1 MSFKMEDDMSI
12 ERKWAGND
20 STPEP
25 LEVKEE
31 ILQKYPPKVARRRAK
46 QIVVNKVA
54 EAEQV
59 PEILANTRTIPGILT
74 MRGCAYAGCKG
85 VVLGPTRDI
94 LQITHGPIGCG
105 FYSWLTRRNQTRP
118 KTPEG
123 HNFMPY
129 AMSTDMQEEE
139 IIFGGEKKLKKAIEE
154 AVEIFHP
161 KAIGIFS
168 TCPVGLIGD
177 DVHSVAREMEE
188 KYPGTNIFAFSCEG
202 YKGVSQS
209 AGHHIANNKVF
220 AKVVGQLE
228 APKEGQFRFNI
239 LGEYNIGGDA
249 FEIERI
255 TEKCGLTL
263 HSTFSGNSEYEEF
276 ASAHTA
282 DLNVVMCHRSINYMA
297 DMMEKRYG
305 IPWFKVNFIGA
316 NATAKS
322 LRKIADYF
330 DDKGLKERVEEVIA
344 EEMVEVE
351 KVRQEVRSRCE
362 GKTAMLFVGGSRAH
376 HYQELFTEIGMTSI
390 SAGYEFAHRDDYE
403 GRKVIPNIAIEADT
417 RNIEELVVEP
427 DPTRFQPRIGDDDRQ
442 RLSEGLIQLGDY
454 PGMMP
459 DMGDNTLV
467 IDDLNHHEA
476 EILMER
482 YKPDVFCAGIKE
494 KYVVQKA
501 GIPLKQLH
509 SYDYSGPYAGFR
521 GAINF
526 YREINRMVNSKLFK
540 FTKAPWQK
548 SPELAGSYGWNK

>member
-1 MSFKMEDDMSI
+1 MSDMKKVGI
-12 ERKWAGND
+12 NVNPQ
-20 STPEP
+20 T
-25 LEVKEE
+25 VKDEM
-31 ILQKYPPKVARRRAK
+31 LGKYPSKVAKKRAK
-46 QIVVNKVA
+46 QIIINKV
-54 EAEQV
+54 EDKNV
-59 PEILANTRTIPGILT
+59 PTIMANTRTIPGILT

-118 KTPEG
+118 KSQG
-123 HNFMPY
+123 HTNFMPY
-129 AMSTDMQEEE
+129 ALSTDMQEDQ

-154 AVEIFHP
+154 AIEMFHP

-177 DVHSVAREMEE
+177 DVHAVARDMEE
-188 KYPGTNIFAFSCEG
+188 KYPDVNIFGFSCEG

-209 AGHHIANNKVF
+209 AGHHVANNKVF
-220 AKVVGQLE
+220 TDVVGLLDL
-228 APKEGQFRFNI
+228 PKEGKFRVNL

-255 TEKCGLTL
+255 MDECGFTL

-282 DLNVVMCHRSINYMA
+282 DLNVVMCHRSINYLA
-297 DMMEKRYG
+297 EMMDKKYG
-305 IPWFKVNFIGA
+305 IPWFKINFIGA

-322 LRKIADYF
+322 LRKMAEYFGDADLI
-330 DDKGLKERVEEVIA
+330 KKVEVVIA
-344 EEMVEVE
+344 AEIPEVE
-351 KVRQEVRSRCE
+351 KIREEIKSRCE
-362 GKTAMLFVGGSRAH
+362 GKVAMLFVGGSRAH
-376 HYQELFTEIGMTSI
+376 HYQELFSEIGMRTV

-403 GRKVIPNIAIEADT
+403 GRKVIPDIILDADT
-417 RNIEELVVEP
+417 RNIEELTVEP
-427 DPTRFQPRIGDDDRQ
+427 DLSRYRPRKDAEDME
-442 RLSEGLIQLGDY
+442 RLRKEGMSFSEYQ
-454 PGMMP
+454 GMMNE
-459 DMGDNTLV
+459 MQNNSLV

-476 EILMER
+476 EVLIEQYR
-482 YKPDVFCAGIKE
+482 PDVFCAGIKE
-494 KYVVQKA
+494 KYVIQKG

-526 YREINRMVNSKLFK
+526 YREIDRLVNSKIFS
-540 FTKAPWQK
+540 FTKAPWEINPQL
-548 SPELAGSYGWNK
+548 SGNYAWNK